1 MTDVGT
7 TAGTQA
13 LDSLDAV
20 GTAGSR
26 TFANQILAVAL
37 HTGTPT
43 TAANENANT
52 GSYARQ
58 ACTWA
63 AASGTTK
70 VNSTALTFSTAGST
84 PVSNLAG
91 WSSATYGAGNKG
103 IGAALGLSITAT
115 SITVAAAAI
124 TLTVS

>member
-1 MTDVGT
+1 MTDVGA

-13 LDSLDAV
+13 LDSLNAS
-20 GTAGSR
+20 GTPV
-26 TFANQILAVAL
+26 NQILAVAL
-37 HTGTPT
+37 HTSTEPTVT

-58 ACTWA
+58 SCGWN

-70 VNSTALTFSTAGST
+70 TNSSSLTFSTAGTVPIPS
-84 PVSNLAG
+84 LAG

-103 IGAALGLSITAT
+103 IGAALGSSVTAA
-115 SITVAAAAI
+115 SITVAGGAI
-124 TLTVS
+124 SLAVS